1 METQRSSTDTHF
13 LSDNEKDELALLDA
27 VVADYENS
35 KGRRKSKSWIRR
47 HWKAVGWH
55 LLFNLF
61 TLVLL
66 VFGLGDLWSATGLC
80 KSPVYDP
87 GRSYLT
93 YEVRELEF
101 ADEDTNEFKPYTD
114 EADKAWHDL
123 MDWTYVRLTDKDL
136 AAMNKTSVPLGDGGY
151 LGMPVLFHEVHCV
164 VNAPGIL
171 NHPIYGPSYPG
182 ARRVDEKWSTP
193 QVLPAVPYEGPMAI

>member
-80 KSPVYDP
+80 KSPVY
-87 GRSYLT
+87 GQSHTHLSIVIILT
-93 YEVRELEF
+93 R
-101 ADEDTNEFKPYTD
+101 
-114 EADKAWHDL
+114 
-123 MDWTYVRLTDKDL
+123 
-136 AAMNKTSVPLGDGGY
+136 NKTLADRTSHTRFANWSLQMKIQTNSSPIQMRPIRP
-151 LGMPVLFHEVHCV
+151 GM
-164 VNAPGIL
+164 IL
-171 NHPIYGPSYPG
+171 WIVCDRSRHRS
-182 ARRVDEKWSTP
+182 S
-193 QVLPAVPYEGPMAI
+193 